1 MKVRETM
8 RVPSALAGER
18 LDAVLEALFDGL
30 SRAQAQKAVRR
41 GEVRVDGRKV
51 ARSNWRVDGGAVVEV
66 TREAPAAEVLRET
79 EDYVVAIKPAGWITH
94 HADRSD
100 APDLAAHLDGRFGPL
115 AGARGD
121 DRPGVVHR
129 LDRATSGVLV
139 FARTDAALQALQ
151 DQFRARTVDKRYL
164 ALVTGVPREDA
175 LRLDAP
181 IGPVAGTVDRQGV
194 DHADGKDA
202 LTEVRVLGRAEG
214 HALVECDL
222 HTGRRHQIRV
232 HLAEAGHP
240 VVGDDLYGTKQQRA
254 LPRRAPAPPRLCLH
268 AWRLAFDEPTGG
280 ARVSFEAPVPR
291 DIGATLEGLGLAVPA
306 GSGG

>member
-18 LDAVLEALFDGL
+18 LDSALEALFDGL
-30 SRAQAQKAVRR
+30 TRSQAQKAVRR

-51 ARSNWRVDGGAVVEV
+51 ARSNGRVDGGATLEV
-66 TREAPAAEVLRET
+66 TRDAPAAEVLHEA
-79 EDYVVAIKPAGWITH
+79 EDHVVAVKPAGWITH
-94 HADRSD
+94 RADRSD
-100 APDLAAHLDGRFGPL
+100 APDLAAHLDARFGPL

-164 ALVTGVPREDA
+164 ALVSGVPREDA

-202 LTEVRVLGRAEG
+202 LTEVRVLGRAAD
-214 HALVECDL
+214 HALVECHL

-240 VVGDDLYGTKQQRA
+240 VVGDDLYGTKQQRP

-268 AWRLAFDEPTGG
+268 AWRLAFDEPGGG
-280 ARVSFEAPVPR
+280 ARVSYEARVPR
-291 DIGATLEGLGLAVPA
+291 DIGATLEGLGLGVPGETGA
-306 GSGG
+306 